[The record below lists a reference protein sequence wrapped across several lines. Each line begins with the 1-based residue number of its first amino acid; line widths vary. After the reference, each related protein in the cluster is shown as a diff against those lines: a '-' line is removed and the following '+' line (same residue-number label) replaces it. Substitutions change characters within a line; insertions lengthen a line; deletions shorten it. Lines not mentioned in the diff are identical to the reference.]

1 MPEGKAQH
9 AGCRWYP
16 IRFRQQYQT
25 YVRVGGSWRYLDRAV
40 DGMYRT
46 RFSGHKAG
54 YAAAGMSLRGQAARA
69 ASGLRR
75 PFFSISQ
82 AAL

>member
-1 MPEGKAQH
+1 MSDAERRRYDEALEDMH
-9 AGCRWYP
+9 EE
-16 IRFRQQYQT
+16 IRRE
-25 YVRVGGSWRYLDRAV
+25 RRRSGL
-40 DGMYRT
+40 YRT

-54 YAAAGMSLRGQAARA
+54 YAAAGMRWRSQAARA
-69 ASGLRR
+69 SSGLRR